1 METTVKV
8 KHLKQSP
15 TKVRFVINELRGL
28 KVNRAINILMNS
40 NKKASNF
47 ILKAI
52 NSGLSNLESKG
63 DFNQDE
69 IVVSSAFVDGGPVM
83 KRFRP
88 RAMGR
93 ASQILKRTSHL
104 TITLSEKINKKG

>member
-1 METTVKV
+1 
-8 KHLKQSP
+8 
-15 TKVRFVINELRGL
+15 
-28 KVNRAINILMNS
+28 MNS

-63 DFNQDE
+63 DFNQDK

-104 TITLSEKINKKG
+104 TITLSEKINKRG